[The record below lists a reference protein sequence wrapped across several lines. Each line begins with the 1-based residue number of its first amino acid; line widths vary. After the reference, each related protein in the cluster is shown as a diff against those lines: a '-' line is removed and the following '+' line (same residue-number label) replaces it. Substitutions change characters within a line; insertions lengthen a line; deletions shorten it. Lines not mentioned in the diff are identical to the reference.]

1 MKIQDSE
8 RPGGNTAPHPSLLTN
23 NPLEVTVKRTLMLAG
38 AVLLALVF
46 LVAGESV
53 AQEKKNAG
61 KKMPSQEEM
70 MKRWQES
77 MTPGAAHKKLEI
89 MVGTW
94 DAEVKMWMNGPA
106 GEPTISKG
114 TSENKLV
121 LGGRYVQQDF
131 TGEMMGQPFSGV
143 GYTGYDNFKKRYVSF
158 WIDNM
163 STAMSTMEGNLD
175 KEGKAFTTWGKMDEP
190 MTGEKG
196 KKIKYVTRIINN
208 DTQTFE
214 VYDVVAYGD
223 KKPTM
228 QITYTRKKS

>member
-1 MKIQDSE
+1 MKRMIIFT
-8 RPGGNTAPHPSLLTN
+8 G
-23 NPLEVTVKRTLMLAG
+23 V
-38 AVLLALVF
+38 LALVLTL
-46 LVAGESV
+46 LVV
-53 AQEKKNAG
+53 QDLLAQEKKKSA
-61 KKMPSQEEM
+61 KKGPSQEEM
-70 MKRWQES
+70 MKRWQEA
-77 MTPGAAHKKLEI
+77 MTPGDAHKKLEA

-106 GEPTISKG
+106 GELTVSKG

-131 TGEMMGQPFSGV
+131 TSEMMNQPFSGI
-143 GYTGYDNFKKRYVSF
+143 GYTGYDNFNKKYISF

-163 STAMSTMEGNLD
+163 STAMATQEGSLD
-175 KEGKAFTTWGKMDEP
+175 KGGKTLTMWGKMDEP

-196 KKIKYVTRIINN
+196 KRVKYVTRIIDN
-208 DTQTFE
+208 DKHVFE
-214 VYDVVAYGD
+214 VYDVTAYGD

>member
-1 MKIQDSE
+1 MKIHDSE
-8 RPGGNTAPHPSLLTN
+8 RPGGNAAPHPSLPTN

-38 AVLLALVF
+38 VVLLALVI

-53 AQEKKNAG
+53 AQEKKNAT

-70 MKRWQES
+70 MKRWQEA
-77 MTPGAAHKKLEI
+77 MTPGDAHKKLEAF
-89 MVGTW
+89 VGVW
-94 DAEVKMWMNGPA
+94 SAEVKMWMNGPN

-121 LGGRYVQQDF
+121 LGGRYAQQDF
-131 TGEMMGQPFSGV
+131 TGEMMGQPFIGV
-143 GYTGYDNFKKRYVSF
+143 GYTGYDNFRKKYTGF

-163 STAMSTMEGNLD
+163 SSAMSTQDGKLD
-175 KEGKAFTTWGKMDEP
+175 KDGKTFTMWGKMDEP

-196 KKIKYVTRIINN
+196 KRVKYVTRVIDN
-208 DTQTFE
+208 DKHVFE
-214 VYDVVAYGD
+214 VYDVTAYGD

-228 QITYTRKKS
+228 RITYTRKKS